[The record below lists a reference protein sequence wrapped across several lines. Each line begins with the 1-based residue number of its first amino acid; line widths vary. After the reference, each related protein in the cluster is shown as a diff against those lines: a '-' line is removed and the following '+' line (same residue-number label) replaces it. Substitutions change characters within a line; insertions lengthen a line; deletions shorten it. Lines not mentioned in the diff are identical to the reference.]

1 MPVKSVTGSVTSEEA
16 TRLRDYFAEQKQAE
30 ADRAGSHPSV
40 IVRRRRKDAP
50 QQQDEAAAV
59 QTHAEKPEAPAEQKA
74 PAIEAVAPAPAPAA
88 TEPVAA
94 PEAPAAPAPQEPAPV
109 AEPKARIVKPAK
121 AASAARV
128 ISRPS
133 DKQEPEPV
141 VAAPEAPAA
150 PAAQEAAPE
159 APKAVAETE
168 VRESAPTEAA
178 PAEKAPAEKPVEE
191 KADMQEKAAK
201 AARIAR
207 PDASAVP
214 EGSSAPTLPH
224 RAAETAEGAEGSA
237 AQHRAPRAEA
247 PSAPQV
253 RIISRPAPGATPRQD
268 ARPARTGDARPGGY
282 PPRDGAG
289 RPPRPGGPRPGG
301 PRPSGPG
308 APRPA
313 GPRPGAPGG
322 FGQQNAPATPT
333 DSRDGQSKKKRL
345 KGRRTVDFQ
354 QGDFGRRDDD
364 DSGRLNRGKGRR
376 KPGRA
381 AAPQATQPL
390 KAAKRKI
397 RITEAIRVAD
407 MPGVV
412 HTTLEH
418 PPFVPR
424 CAVLLDCGEP
434 ARLGQELAARLP
446 ELTSLN
452 IDHHLGG
459 DGMGSAANWVDPDA
473 AATAQLMA
481 YVALAAGLP
490 LRGDLATAI
499 ALGVITDTGGFSHGN
514 TSADIF
520 YLSAHMVEQ
529 GCDIAQLREQLEN
542 TWSRGRLKLW
552 GQLMQSA
559 QLERNSTVG
568 FCAVR
573 LEDLRKCGALKEDL
587 EGFVEQLRRI
597 RGVHVAALLR
607 EDSPASCKFSLR
619 SYGSVDV
626 RAAAAR
632 LGGGG
637 HRNAAGGTLHVGI
650 DAASGMLLRAI
661 NEELAAEGL

>member
-1 MPVKSVTGSVTSEEA
+1 MQQTKLIPPQF
-16 TRLRDYFAEQKQAE
+16 RDGAQRMALALKNMDQ
-30 ADRAGSHPSV
+30 V
-40 IVRRRRKDAP
+40 
-50 QQQDEAAAV
+50 
-59 QTHAEKPEAPAEQKA
+59 
-74 PAIEAVAPAPAPAA
+74 
-88 TEPVAA
+88 
-94 PEAPAAPAPQEPAPV
+94 
-109 AEPKARIVKPAK
+109 
-121 AASAARV
+121 
-128 ISRPS
+128 
-133 DKQEPEPV
+133 V
-141 VAAPEAPAA
+141 VAAHVNPDGDAA
-150 PAAQEAAPE
+150 G
-159 APKAVAETE
+159 AVA
-168 VRESAPTEAA
+168 AA
-178 PAEKAPAEKPVEE
+178 GHILRAMGKEFMLYAQPGL
-191 KADMQEKAAK
+191 
-201 AARIAR
+201 
-207 PDASAVP
+207 P
-214 EGSSAPTLPH
+214 EYL
-224 RAAETAEGAEGSA
+224 
-237 AQHRAPRAEA
+237 
-247 PSAPQV
+247 
-253 RIISRPAPGATPRQD
+253 
-268 ARPARTGDARPGGY
+268 
-282 PPRDGAG
+282 
-289 RPPRPGGPRPGG
+289 
-301 PRPSGPG
+301 
-308 APRPA
+308 
-313 GPRPGAPGG
+313 
-322 FGQQNAPATPT
+322 
-333 DSRDGQSKKKRL
+333 
-345 KGRRTVDFQ
+345 DF
-354 QGDFGRRDDD
+354 FR
-364 DSGRLNRGKGRR
+364 
-376 KPGRA
+376 
-381 AAPQATQPL
+381 
-390 KAAKRKI
+390 
-397 RITEAIRVAD
+397 